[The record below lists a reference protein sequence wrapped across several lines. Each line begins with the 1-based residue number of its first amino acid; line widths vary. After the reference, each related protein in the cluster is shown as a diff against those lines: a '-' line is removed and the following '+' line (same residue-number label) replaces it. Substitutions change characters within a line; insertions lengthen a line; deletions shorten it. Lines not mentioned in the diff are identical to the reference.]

1 MPEILSRASILFKVD
16 SRLRG
21 NPHEPGLTKV
31 DENWGYPEL
40 SVCGKIRGNRRI
52 AMDVIFDR
60 CCGIDVHK
68 ETLTAC
74 IMVGTGPRMRKEIKT
89 YSTMT
94 EELEKLR
101 GWLKAEGI
109 THIAMESTG
118 VYWKPVY
125 NILEE
130 DFSVMI
136 ANAKH
141 IKHVPGRKTDVKD
154 SEWICKLLR
163 NGLIRGSF
171 IPPRHI
177 RNLRDLTRHRAK
189 LNHLMTSEKN
199 RLQKYLEDSNI
210 KLASVASDIFG
221 VSGRAMLKELLG
233 GNEDVEAI
241 ADLAKGVLRNKK
253 EALKKSCVGRV
264 TEHHRMMI
272 QFSLKH
278 LEYMETL
285 RGAVQHQ
292 IDKVVR
298 ENNLQKNIELLDTI
312 PGVHEEAAEVIL
324 AEIGTDMN
332 TFPTEHHL
340 ASWAGIS
347 PGNNESAGKKKADRP
362 ARGTNG

>member
-1 MPEILSRASILFKVD
+1 
-16 SRLRG
+16 
-21 NPHEPGLTKV
+21 
-31 DENWGYPEL
+31 
-40 SVCGKIRGNRRI
+40 
-52 AMDVIFDR
+52 MDVIYDK

-74 IMVGTGPRMRKEIKT
+74 IMVGAGNRVRKEIRT
-89 YSTMT
+89 FSTMT
-94 EELEKLR
+94 EDIERLR
-101 GWLKAEGI
+101 DWLKSEEI
-109 THIAMESTG
+109 THVAMESTG

-141 IKHVPGRKTDVKD
+141 VKHVPGRKTDVKD

-177 RNLRDLTRHRAK
+177 RQLRDLTRHRAK

-199 RLQKYLEDSNI
+199 RLQKYLEDANI

-221 VSGRAMLKELLG
+221 VSGRKMLKEMLK
-233 GNEDVEAI
+233 GNENVEEI
-241 ADLAKGVLRNKK
+241 ADLAYGQ
-253 EALKKSCVGRV
+253 LKKKKDALMKSCTGNL
-264 TEHHRMMI
+264 TDHHRMMV
-272 QFSLKH
+272 QLGLKH
-278 LEYMETL
+278 IEYMESL
-285 RGAVQHQ
+285 IAEVQQQ
-292 IDKVVR
+292 IDRVVR

-312 PGVHEEAAEVIL
+312 PGVNETAAEVII

-332 TFPTEHHL
+332 VFPTEHHL

-347 PGNNESAGKKKADRP
+347 PGNNESAGKKKADTP
-362 ARGTNG
+362 PMGTNG

>member
-1 MPEILSRASILFKVD
+1 MIIKKT
-16 SRLRG
+16 G
-21 NPHEPGLTKV
+21 
-31 DENWGYPEL
+31 
-40 SVCGKIRGNRRI
+40 RI
-52 AMDVIFDR
+52 AMDVIFER

-74 IMVGTGPRMRKEIKT
+74 IMIGAGNRMRKEIRT
-89 YSTMT
+89 FSTMT
-94 EELEKLR
+94 EDIEKLR
-101 GWLKAEGI
+101 QWLKGEEI
-109 THIAMESTG
+109 THVAMESTG

-177 RNLRDLTRHRAK
+177 RQLRDLTRHRAK

-221 VSGRAMLKELLG
+221 VSGRAMLKELLA
-233 GNEDVEAI
+233 GNENVEEI
-241 ADLAKGVLRNKK
+241 VDLAHGVLRNKK
-253 EALKKSCVGRV
+253 EALKKSCVGKL
-264 TEHHRMMI
+264 TEHHRVMI
-272 QFSLKH
+272 QLSLKH
-278 LEYMETL
+278 IEYMEGL
-285 RGAVQHQ
+285 ISEIQQR

-298 ENNLQKNIELLDTI
+298 ENKLQKNIELLDTI
-312 PGVHEEAAEVIL
+312 PGVNETAAEVIV
-324 AEIGTDMN
+324 AEIGSDMGV
-332 TFPTEHHL
+332 FPTEHHL
-340 ASWAGIS
+340 ASWAGMS
-347 PGNNESAGKKKADRP
+347 PGNNESAGKKKAATP
-362 ARGTNG
+362 PKETSG